1 MVEWGKRGGH
11 IKSEGGR
18 KMETKDFS
26 FWAAFKS
33 RDDLSQFG
41 VDALLLFALQL
52 KFGIEDILLVAS
64 NSLTEGSDDKKA
76 DLIYIDSES
85 GHAVIA
91 QAYMSEDMSKTEALR
106 NKASDL
112 NTAVSWLLIRPINGL
127 PMSIRSHAEELRQA
141 IKDRAIETIYIWYV
155 HNLPESQ
162 NVQNELTTVEHAAI
176 SAIQSKFPDCGEIK
190 IQALEV
196 GRATLE
202 EWYKSISTPILVTK
216 EFTIP
221 ISGGFELGEADW
233 RTYVTS
239 IPAKWLYEQFQLY
252 GTKLLSADVREYLGS
267 RKADTN
273 INYGIKQTAHD
284 DPGHFWVFNNG
295 ITALVHEFE
304 ERKRHNEREI
314 YFKDISIINGA
325 QTVGVIGNLDAPPD
339 DKAKVQVRFITCN
352 NIRTVRDIVRYNNS
366 QNKITPPDFRSTD
379 PIQRRLLDEFRD
391 IPSVEY
397 LPRRGGHED
406 VIKRRPNAL
415 PSVTAGQALAAFH
428 GDPGIAYHKKTHMWE
443 DDALYAKYFNERT
456 KARHIIFAYSLL
468 KAVGQKK
475 IDLWEKSKNNSLIQ
489 IEKEQLHFFR
499 KRGSTF
505 LMASAIARCLEIF
518 LNKQISNLFSMA
530 FRGNLSPEEATER
543 WSSIVEPA
551 SAFTAPL
558 IEGLSD
564 GFKTRETVDKAIQTF
579 QSLIAATKQANATIY
594 AEFAKQVS

>member
-1 MVEWGKRGGH
+1 MN
-11 IKSEGGR
+11 
-18 KMETKDFS
+18 TKGFS
-26 FWAAFKS
+26 FWAAFES

-52 KFGIEDILLVAS
+52 KFGIEDISVVAS

-76 DLIYIDSES
+76 DLIYIDSEL

-91 QAYMSEDMSKTEALR
+91 QAYMSEDMSKKEALR

-112 NTAVSWLLIRPINGL
+112 NTAISWLLIRPITGL
-127 PMSIRSHAEELRQA
+127 PMSIKSHAEELRQA
-141 IKDRAIETIYIWYV
+141 IKDGAIKTIYIWYV

-162 NVQNELTTVEHAAI
+162 NVQNELTTVEHTAI
-176 SAIQSKFPDCGEIK
+176 SAIQSRFSDCGEIE

-196 GRATLE
+196 GTTTLE
-202 EWYKSISTPILVTK
+202 EWYKSISTPILVTE

-221 ISGGFELGEADW
+221 ISGGFEIGEADW

-252 GTKLLSADVREYLGS
+252 KTKLLSADVREYMGS
-267 RKADTN
+267 RKVDKN

-284 DPGHFWVFNNG
+284 DPEHFWVFNNG

-304 ERKRHNEREI
+304 ERKRNGEREI
-314 YFKDISIINGA
+314 YFKGISIVNGA
-325 QTVGVIGNLDAPPD
+325 QTVGVIGNLDTPPD

-352 NIRTVRDIVRYNNS
+352 NVRTVRDIVRYNNS
-366 QNKITPPDFRSTD
+366 QNKITAPDFRSND
-379 PIQRRLLDEFRD
+379 PIQRRLLEEFRD

-406 VIKRRPNAL
+406 IIRRRPYAL

-428 GDPGIAYHKKTHMWE
+428 GDPGIAYHEKTHMWE
-443 DDALYAKYFNERT
+443 DDTLYVRYFNEQT
-456 KARHIIFAYSLL
+456 KAKHIIFAYSLL
-468 KAVGQKK
+468 KAVEKK
-475 IDLWEKSKNNSLIQ
+475 KLDLWNKSKNNSLINF
-489 IEKEQLHFFR
+489 EKNQLHFFR

-518 LNKQISNLFSMA
+518 LNKPISNLFSVA
-530 FRGNLSPEEATER
+530 FRSSLSPEKATKR

-551 SAFTAPL
+551 SVFTAPL
-558 IEGLSD
+558 VEGLSD

-579 QSLIAATKQANATIY
+579 QSLIAATKQANAKIY
-594 AEFAKQVS
+594 SEFAKQVN

>member
-1 MVEWGKRGGH
+1 MD
-11 IKSEGGR
+11 
-18 KMETKDFS
+18 TKGS
-26 FWAAFKS
+26 PFWAAFES
-33 RDDLSQFG
+33 RDDLKQFG

-52 KFGIEDILLVAS
+52 KFGIEDISVVAS

-91 QAYMSEDMSKTEALR
+91 QAYMSEDMSKREALR

-112 NTAVSWLLIRPINGL
+112 NTAVSWLLICPISEL
-127 PMSIRSHAEELRQA
+127 PMSIKSHAEELQQA
-141 IKDRAIETIYIWYV
+141 IKDGAIETIFIWYV

-176 SAIQSKFPDCGEIK
+176 SAIQSKFSGCGEIK

-196 GRATLE
+196 GTTTLE
-202 EWYKSISTPILVTK
+202 EWYKSISTPILVTD

-221 ISGGFELGEADW
+221 VSGGFEIGEADW

-239 IPAKWLYEQFQLY
+239 IPAKWLYEQYQSY

-267 RKADTN
+267 RRVDKN

-284 DPGHFWVFNNG
+284 DPEHFWVFNNG

-304 ERKRHNEREI
+304 ERKRDGEREI
-314 YFKDISIINGA
+314 YFKGISIVNGA
-325 QTVGVIGNLDAPPD
+325 QTVGVIGSLDTPPD

-352 NIRTVRDIVRYNNS
+352 NVRTVRDIVRYNNR
-366 QNKITPPDFRSTD
+366 QNNITPPDFRSGD
-379 PIQRRLLDEFRD
+379 PIQTRLLKEFGD
-391 IPSVEY
+391 IPFVEY
-397 LPRRGGHED
+397 LPRRGGCED

-428 GDPGIAYHKKTHMWE
+428 GDPGIAYHEKTHMWE
-443 DDALYAKYFNERT
+443 DDTLYASYFNERT

-468 KAVGQKK
+468 KAVERKK
-475 IDLWEKSKNNSLIQ
+475 LDLWNKSKNNSLIE
-489 IEKEQLHFFR
+489 IEKDQLHFFR

-530 FRGNLSPEEATER
+530 FRSNLSPEEATKR

-551 SAFTAPL
+551 SAFTEPL
-558 IEGLSD
+558 VEGLSD
-564 GFKTRETVDKAIQTF
+564 GFKTHDTVDKAIQTF
-579 QSLIAATKQANATIY
+579 QSLIAATKQANAKIY
-594 AEFAKQVS
+594 SEFTKQVN